1 MKKHLR
7 STVLLFA
14 LVTGLTSS
22 AQDARWGYQL
32 SFDGTNDY
40 FTANTVSA
48 AVTGNSWT
56 IEFWFRSSRTVTYT
70 ESILAFNPSD
80 GTNRIEIGVGPSA
93 GSKMYIYSPN
103 SSPSTLYGSTAIS
116 TNTWYHVA
124 VTFNSGTRAIQLYLN
139 GSNTADVVR
148 TLPAADVVQTTD
160 KFSLGQEWDNATAS
174 GFFAGQLDE
183 VRVWN
188 SVRSN
193 TQLVDNQ
200 YRQVATNS
208 SGLLAYYKMTNN
220 TGTTVTD
227 NTGNG
232 RNGTLVNGPAW
243 QASAVTKNSNG
254 TMPANQSI
262 NEDTQPAD
270 ITISNYPYTG
280 IQWQRSTDNN
290 TWTNI
295 NTATAATLTGALM
308 GTLSQTTYYRARLDN
323 GYGTYDYS
331 DVVTATVLTGTLPV
345 HWLGFSARQQSQ
357 GILLSWSTATE
368 EGSKRF
374 DVEHSTNGSSWSRV
388 ATITAAG
395 NSSTVQHYEA
405 LHANPASGSN
415 YYRIRQIDADGKHNF
430 SKVVF
435 IAVAANHNAV
445 LAYPNPVTNGVL
457 YVKLEAAAGVRIVNM
472 SGLTVVQKNLG
483 AGLHNISVAH
493 LPQGSYWVKAGDT
506 AVKVLLR

>member
-7 STVLLFA
+7 ITVLFFA
-14 LVTGLTSS
+14 FITGLTSS

-40 FTANTVSA
+40 FTANSVSA
-48 AVTGNSWT
+48 AVAGGSWT

-70 ESILAFNPSD
+70 EAIAAFNPTD
-80 GTNRIEIGVGPSA
+80 GTNRIEIGIGPST
-93 GSKMYIYSPN
+93 GNKLYIYTAN
-103 SSPSTLYGSTAIS
+103 STPGTLYGSTAIS
-116 TNTWYHVA
+116 PNTWHHLA
-124 VTFNSGTRAIQLYLN
+124 ITFNSGTRGVQLFLD
-139 GSNTADVVR
+139 GSNTAEVTR
-148 TLPAADVVQTTD
+148 TAPVADVVQSTD
-160 KFSLGQEWDNATAS
+160 KFSLAQEWDNTSAS
-174 GFFAGQLDE
+174 GFFAGQMDE

-193 TQLVDNQ
+193 TQLVDNR

-232 RNGTLVNGPAW
+232 RNGTLVGGTSW
-243 QASAVTKNSNG
+243 QASTVTKNSNG
-254 TMPANQSI
+254 TVPANQSI

-280 IQWQRSTDNN
+280 ILWQRSTDNN
-290 TWTNI
+290 TWSGI
-295 NTATAATLTGALM
+295 SGATAATLTGAQM

-323 GYGTYDYS
+323 GYGAYDYS
-331 DVVTATVLTGTLPV
+331 DVVTATVLTATLPV
-345 HWLGFSARQQSQ
+345 HWLGFSARQQAH

-368 EGSKRF
+368 EGSKYF
-374 DVEHSTNGSSWSRV
+374 DVEHSINGSNWSRV
-388 ATITAAG
+388 ATIAAAG
-395 NSSTVQHYEA
+395 NSTTVQQYEA
-405 LHANPASGSN
+405 VHANPVSGSN
-415 YYRIRQIDADGKHNF
+415 YYRIRQIDTDGRHSF

-435 IAVAANHNAV
+435 IAMAADRNAV
-445 LAYPNPVTNGVL
+445 LAYPNPVVNGVL
-457 YVKLEAAAGVRIVNM
+457 YIKLEEATGVRIVNM

-483 AGLHNISVAH
+483 AGLHNISVAQ
-493 LPQGSYWVKAGDT
+493 LPRGSYWVKAGDT
-506 AVKVLLR
+506 TVKILIQ

>member
-7 STVLLFA
+7 STVLFFA
-14 LVTGLTSS
+14 FITGLTCS

-40 FTANTVSA
+40 FAANTVSA
-48 AVTGNSWT
+48 AVGSNSWT

-80 GTNRIEIGVGPSA
+80 GTNRIEIGVGPSS
-93 GSKMYIYSPN
+93 GNKMYIYSPN
-103 SSPSTLYGSTAIS
+103 SSPGTLYGSAAIS

-124 VTFNSGTRAIQLYLN
+124 LTFNSGTRAIQLYLN
-139 GSNTADVVR
+139 GSTTPDVVR
-148 TLPAADVVQTTD
+148 TLPAADVVQSTD
-160 KFSLGQEWDNATAS
+160 KFSLGQEWDNTTAS

-200 YRQVATNS
+200 YRQVPTNS

-232 RNGTLVNGPAW
+232 RNGTLVGGTAW
-243 QASAVTKNSNG
+243 QVSAVTKNANG
-254 TMPANQSI
+254 TVSANQSI

-280 IQWQRSTDNN
+280 ILWQRSTDNN
-290 TWTNI
+290 TWSGI
-295 NTATAATLTGALM
+295 GGATAGTLTGAQM
-308 GTLSQTTYYRARLDN
+308 GVLSQTTYYRARLDN

-345 HWLGFSARQQSQ
+345 HWLGFSARQQAQ

-368 EGSKRF
+368 EGSKHF

-388 ATITAAG
+388 ATIAASG
-395 NSSTVQHYEA
+395 NSTTVQQYEA
-405 LHANPASGSN
+405 LHASPASGSN
-415 YYRIRQIDADGKHNF
+415 YYRIRQIDADGKHSF
-430 SKVVF
+430 SKVVL
-435 IAVAANHNAV
+435 IAVATNRNAV
-445 LAYPNPVTNGVL
+445 LVYPNPVVNGML
-457 YVKLEAAAGVRIVNM
+457 YVKLEEAAGLRIVNM
-472 SGLTVVQKNLG
+472 SGLTVVQKSLA
-483 AGLHNISVAH
+483 AGLHNLSVAH
-493 LPQGSYWVKAGDT
+493 LPRGSYWVKAGDM
-506 AVKVLLR
+506 AVKVLIR